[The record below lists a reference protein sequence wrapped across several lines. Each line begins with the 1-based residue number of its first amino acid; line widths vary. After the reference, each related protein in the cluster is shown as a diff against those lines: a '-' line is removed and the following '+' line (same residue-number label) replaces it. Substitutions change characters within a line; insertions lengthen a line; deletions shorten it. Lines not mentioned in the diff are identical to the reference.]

1 MEKQK
6 NDTESKN
13 AETTATVQGL
23 AVQSTKTQMKFPAI
37 LSTYDL
43 RVAWHKWWIYPQNHY
58 TSRCPTRTRNKP
70 KKRDKKGV
78 GVVR

>member
-23 AVQSTKTQMKFPAI
+23 AVQSTKTQMKFVQMQCK
-37 LSTYDL
+37 SNG
-43 RVAWHKWWIYPQNHY
+43 HK
-58 TSRCPTRTRNKP
+58 
-70 KKRDKKGV
+70 DV
-78 GVVR
+78 GTGYFEHI